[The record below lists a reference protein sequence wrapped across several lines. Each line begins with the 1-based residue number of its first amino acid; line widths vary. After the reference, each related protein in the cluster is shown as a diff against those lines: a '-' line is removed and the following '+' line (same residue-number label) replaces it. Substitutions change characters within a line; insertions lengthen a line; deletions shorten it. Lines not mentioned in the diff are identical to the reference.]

1 MGGMG
6 ELELALES
14 QEHGRLPVPGRTK
27 LKGRTSLAAAILCRN
42 VLQVG
47 QFLVDT
53 GFCSFPQRGKC
64 RCDEPKWKLEAC
76 RESCTWRCLRCRIAL
91 SSQESGLGGQKL
103 PLKSIAGALWIYTSK
118 LHLSP
123 NWHRLFETF
132 NKCFV
137 SSIEQLNDCLVVG
150 GVGADVALDEVAFR
164 SVGRSSIVW
173 LRYMV
178 ASRRGS
184 SLVWLERLPYKITEA
199 GQGGGGP
206 ICRRLCYWTLMSRS
220 VQWEV
225 CTIRMVPRRTRL

>member
-1 MGGMG
+1 MTRCFPSQSSFGFSETFFSVAPWLAANTSRASHSALAARWSGGRVSMGP
-6 ELELALES
+6 
-14 QEHGRLPVPGRTK
+14 HGRDGRVRARTGK
-27 LKGRTSLAAAILCRN
+27 PRTWSFACARADETQGCTSLAAILCRN

-103 PLKSIAGALWIYTSK
+103 ALKSIAGALWIYTSK

-123 NWHRLFETF
+123 NWHRLFESF

-137 SSIEQLNDCLVVG
+137 SSIEAERLSCG
-150 GVGADVALDEVAFR
+150 WRCWSGRGVG
-164 SVGRSSIVW
+164 
-173 LRYMV
+173 
-178 ASRRGS
+178 
-184 SLVWLERLPYKITEA
+184 
-199 GQGGGGP
+199 
-206 ICRRLCYWTLMSRS
+206 
-220 VQWEV
+220 
-225 CTIRMVPRRTRL
+225 